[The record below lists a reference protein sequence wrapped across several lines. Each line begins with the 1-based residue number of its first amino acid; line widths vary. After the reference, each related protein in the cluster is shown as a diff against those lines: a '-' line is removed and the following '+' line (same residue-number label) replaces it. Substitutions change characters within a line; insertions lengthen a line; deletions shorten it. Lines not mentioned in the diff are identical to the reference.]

1 MHFTSEF
8 AKIVLS
14 KCVCVYV
21 GGFAV
26 DTLILSHFPVLWSES
41 IWPIDLPC
49 VASSYMH
56 GTYAAVFGL
65 KVLLAV
71 QKN

>member
-1 MHFTSEF
+1 MAIDIVIDS
-8 AKIVLS
+8 KI
-14 KCVCVYV
+14 
-21 GGFAV
+21 
-26 DTLILSHFPVLWSES
+26 DLIIDLLLGVLWSES